1 MGKESAAMADENSNT
16 SSDVTEPDPATEPE
30 HTDDVTAG
38 LGEAGQKALAAERK
52 RAAAAEKQAKASQ
65 KQLAELSARLQEF
78 EDRDKTEAQKLA
90 EAKTAAEREAATA
103 KQELMRYRV
112 AATKKLPAELADRL
126 KGATEEEMAEDADRL
141 LEVFGAQQRQTPSY
155 DGGVRQ
161 SARPTSMND
170 LIRQTAGRG

>member
-1 MGKESAAMADENSNT
+1 MADENT
-16 SSDVTEPDPATEPE
+16 TDVTEPETATESE
-30 HTDDVTAG
+30 HTDDVPAG

-52 RAAAAEKQAKASQ
+52 AKTAAEKQAKASQ
-65 KQLAELSARLQEF
+65 KQLDDLTKKLQAF

-90 EAKTAAEREAATA
+90 ERASAAEKQAADAQT
-103 KQELMRYRV
+103 ELMRYRV
-112 AATKKLPAELADRL
+112 AADKKLPAELAARL
-126 KGATEEEMAEDADRL
+126 RGSTPEEMAADADEL
-141 LEVFGAQQRQTPSY
+141 LTLLNAQQQRQTPSY

>member
-1 MGKESAAMADENSNT
+1 MADEST
-16 SSDVTEPDPATEPE
+16 STTDVTDDTESATDIGHQDSVP
-30 HTDDVTAG
+30 AG

-52 RAAAAEKQAKASQ
+52 AKAAAEKQAKAAQ
-65 KQLAELSARLQEF
+65 KQLDELSKRLQEF

-90 EAKTAAEREAATA
+90 ERAAAAEKQAETA
-103 KQELMRYRV
+103 QAELMRYRV
-112 AATKKLPAELADRL
+112 AAEKKLPAELAARL
-126 KGATEEEMAEDADRL
+126 RGSTPEEMAADADEL
-141 LEVFGAQQRQTPSY
+141 LSLLNAQQQRQTPSY

>member
-1 MGKESAAMADENSNT
+1 MADENGT
-16 SSDVTEPDPATEPE
+16 TPE
-30 HTDDVTAG
+30 QPQTPETGAG
-38 LGEAGQKALAAERK
+38 EGAGAQAAERPK
-52 RAAAAEKQAKASQ
+52 ETGETKIPPEVERALRKANKEAET
-65 KQLAELSARLQEF
+65 LRLKLKEY

-90 EAKTAAEREAATA
+90 EAKAAAESEAATA

-112 AATKKLPAELADRL
+112 AADKKLPAELAARL
-126 KGATEEEMAEDADRL
+126 RGSTPEEMAADADEL
-141 LEVFGAQQRQTPSY
+141 LTLLNAQQQRQTPSY